1 MSELDPPLKEA
12 PDFLAYGDWETS
24 NDSGNAITNRQNYAE
39 YVRGEYAKTNSYS
52 SRIENEIRQ
61 ATYDAAIKDGVITP
75 DADEVTINTLFAA
88 PSKVTF
94 DDKLRLIQN
103 NLPQGDPAYTAA
115 RDYLI
120 HKDLSRF
127 GTAPEGAAEEY
138 LQNAESVAD
147 EGYQRALKIAV
158 NNNEILM
165 AKIRDADGAERIIS
179 APNLPELT
187 PLQAIEAGRLGGLT
201 FADIDAV
208 SSELSTPI
216 GLSEPLSR
224 VKRYSGAAGA
234 IEEIAKKDKSVA
246 AAISRAADT
255 LAKADKDGEP
265 MTVREYDAGII
276 RFRLNNSGLLS
287 EGDTFT
293 EEEVAKAITQIAL
306 STANA
311 NGRFKLYDDPEDM
324 DKNVRVA
331 GYMSPLVH
339 PAAMINDDLFEQS
352 VTNNN
357 KLSDTQK
364 TIITE
369 SREAHLQ
376 ASFEDYNKTLTE
388 SSLSD
393 EWLNTLQAGRASGKK
408 DTDILREFTSNPEN
422 FSELKDRA
430 LGVGASIADGFG
442 ELVAALPMMM
452 EADWARDYMVGNIKE
467 RNNRREV
474 ARMFKTEYGMGQDI
488 METITPML
496 VDMTATALLAA
507 LTAGTAG
514 ATYLMVKQGARLT
527 AKGLVKAAV
536 GSTFRQLPNETAKAA
551 AERVLAQ
558 NLIRASTTEAGRTGA
573 MKAISA
579 YNNVVA
585 RRIGVSTAVALPA
598 FNRSAGATYAAVYS
612 TLQEKGELS
621 PEEMHDRAL
630 GAGLT
635 AGTITA
641 AITSAFGVIGRGGLE
656 EALLG
661 GATRKQLKQVVTRLA
676 GVDDISDDVFNRI
689 VAQQLSE
696 SLKRLGSGA
705 FGKEVLKNAFDEGVE
720 EGLDEFINGFVV
732 DAATDEDTPLL
743 ERLEQAARAA
753 IIGGVIGGGV
763 PVIRAAK
770 DRIVSGS
777 GAEQARAAEI
787 QFARG
792 VSEKL
797 AASGSPITAQTVY
810 TILTAPRRVRA
821 PIAEAVLAQS
831 RQRAAAAPAATPTPE
846 AAPQTLSPLEQAEAE
861 RLAQLSPEERKIQSD
876 LIIQRI
882 RESLNNN
889 TSPEAVAKIL
899 VDERGQG
906 LFPFMEDI
914 VPNEVV
920 KRKRKARKPAGRK
933 SPVIEQLEFDFESKR
948 TNKLQGELVQGELD
962 LGLDTSSETKPKVRR
977 KRTTAITQTDKKTQ
991 LAEQLELDFTSVS
1004 TSARNNH
1011 VNPSD
1016 SDDELT
1022 PPTPKPKRPRA
1033 KKVKPTD
1040 TTEVA
1045 DEPMFDLDEFIDDE
1059 LIGQEVTA
1067 MTKLASLGYPVRLQ
1081 RKALFGMPQRGKYPK
1096 DYLVGKSDLLARK
1109 VGELFPSWE
1118 SPAQIKATEITG
1130 KDKVTFYEPKSKK
1143 VVRQRPKAYVDPD
1156 GVGIFNNDPVSMKV
1170 LLDRHIPVL
1179 VPANFTGQLNPAFR
1193 TFTSG
1198 GLTFINDIVTV
1209 NPESGSGF
1217 VSALT
1222 KQDRV
1227 LSSEPNY
1234 QYYNSLASFITLFNT
1249 GIAERS
1255 VPNPKGGE
1263 AEVTLDE
1270 IISNSDRLVS
1280 AASSGRGT
1288 ITFGDSD
1295 KATATLRSLLKP
1307 FQGTLEQDFF
1317 EAAVPAFS
1325 MAVRKEAYLFEL
1337 RLAMEKFAQ
1346 TKDGETTPS
1355 LKPKSIQPAI
1365 AEFMARTKLEGP
1377 EAKVSVARSLAN
1389 VFGSDIDPAKQP
1401 DLVIQDF
1408 LENHVLT
1415 RRKTM
1420 PTLREIGS
1428 KVGNAFADQQRSRN
1442 LIERKALFETT
1453 SPDDL
1458 AKIQDDAELF
1468 DPETEAEDDTFI
1480 PPTGDYPAPTTEMVS
1495 RVLEQAAF
1503 DVADALDSDP
1513 ELRGAID
1520 ELLRGTVFSGNSS
1533 IDVTK
1538 FNSTDA
1544 FGMLASW
1551 MSSGNYKT
1559 NPAALQFQRDLRDGV
1574 YENAEPLRRTLKLM
1588 YLSSKTTDG
1597 NPAADAAFLE
1607 SVREN
1612 LAASFGRTVTQREAS
1627 DFIKSIGG
1635 AIQKLWSRSYVRGE
1649 QIIFARQEN
1658 DAEVERLGLRTNDP
1672 QSVIDALKKIAA
1684 TEPDAN
1690 KKLLA
1695 KLLLENQAFIRE
1707 VEFSLDESSLQYA
1720 GSYIRAANGQPM
1732 VSINL
1737 NGHNGRGLADVLL
1750 HEYLHAFVS
1759 VTVASPNENLTAA
1772 QRGALQR
1779 VNGILELARQSAA
1792 ANGVTDPVLTDGLE
1806 NVNEF
1811 IAHFFTSTEFQG
1823 YLKALVPPAKQRG
1836 FFGRLIDALL
1846 DMFGLNRSRQ
1856 QSYQEAFTDIVDLT
1870 REAILRAPLTPKGLV
1885 NQIARPASGILN
1897 QAAGTAATI
1906 RRILASSVGTEAALT
1921 DADYARHAELEARR
1935 DSLTPEELREAEAL
1949 VEKAARA
1956 AGYAME
1962 SYHGTDAPEF
1972 TEFNTER
1979 DIRDG
1984 KTADPNAFIGSHF
1997 AKSKS
2002 VAEKF
2007 ASELYGAKDGRVMS
2021 LYLKLTNPLKIGRG
2035 DASIFLPELE
2045 KAFEE
2050 ASAKREFERK
2060 TYEKSKPEPTPEEL
2074 NARLDLFDKTGN
2086 IDDLLGPKYD
2096 IPESLKASEDK
2107 EKEAYQKL
2115 KYARENNRPVTE
2127 REILEFAGYDYDK
2140 VFAQWERRPR
2150 TTAMKVGRRVRDAL
2164 EAVGYDGVI
2173 YSIAFESEAG
2183 WSRDRTAYIALYPSQ
2198 IKSADPFT
2206 GVPLRQRF
2214 DTTSPDIRYTQ
2225 TEAAAEAAAAQV
2237 TDTMVGGEAIA
2248 ETTAQMTEKLKDVVR
2263 MVRRMVPMEFALE
2276 FTNDLPYA
2284 AALVGGTI
2292 QVNPARMA
2300 SVIAGLDSTSANG
2313 VVEAIITEE
2322 AAHAASFNA
2331 LTQVEL
2337 DSFIGAMKPADFDS
2351 VADAY
2356 YQTPEARE
2364 AAKQR
2369 LRSEDEAV
2377 VRAERENLAEEKLR
2391 MHSQKVTRGFTT
2403 EEDVAFWRSKPS
2415 LLKILSRYLKGFM
2428 NRYAAGRSVRNMR
2441 GAQRVVLQ
2449 RMIIEVR
2456 AINAGYRVMPNRLAF
2471 DVNNPVEAL
2480 ARIASQLNSVIE
2492 RSPEIALAAQYRR
2505 ATMIGVDPDFVKSQ
2519 TIIGG
2524 EVGTRNPKNKEVKNT
2539 GFDPT
2544 MRVDLETMRENPEV
2558 YRKNA
2563 ILLTTYPIVARELR
2577 LTGNE
2582 KLIDRIRALGNPVR
2596 AIEEQEAAQ
2605 KERIAAID
2613 LQIKTLVA
2621 QQKKVAA
2628 SKLRGYD
2635 VRAAVEEAKKV
2646 LDAAK
2651 TEEDLKKLKGIPK
2664 LLSQKV
2670 KQQETLAKIRG
2681 RRKTAAD
2688 KAKKSLNTIALN
2700 DKVFSMKDA
2709 DAVYEALITAT
2720 ESNLSSLIE
2729 MFPPEVRKLA
2739 KLWYDGA
2746 NLIAQRLAKAANVS
2760 VEQASGVLAV
2770 FSPQKDW
2777 FMNISLAER
2786 TMKFL
2791 TENQDAVFDDAMVN
2805 RYLMRAGE
2813 PQITGYTSDDQ
2824 PIYQGKAIPEVDQ
2837 DGRPV
2842 YDPVTGRQQFINWD
2856 TKSAEDNLLRAK
2868 LFLEQVRG
2876 KKFSELKSI
2885 QTAEM
2890 SSPMARTAVEA
2901 RFIRM
2906 FSEVYDTPFF
2916 PVVTPD
2922 GRNGDASLSD
2932 SGKPI
2937 SIAWG
2942 GYGTIEKAIR
2952 IMRAKGSTEEITKIV
2967 SNQLGE
2973 KHKVRSFYNN
2983 IVAPMS
2989 DRGDVTMDTHAIA
3002 ALLWRALSGAS
3013 MEVTQNF
3020 GGQGT
3025 ASDGLR
3031 GLSGLYPAFAEA
3043 YRRAAAN
3050 FDLLPREAQSITW
3063 EVVRMLFP
3071 AKWKSNRTNVSKVNK
3086 IWEQYENGE
3095 FDITEA
3101 RERIFQLTP
3110 AAKGRTLAE
3119 AIAEAARDGDGVG
3132 RPVWFAVRDGG
3143 ADTRDVS
3150 GADDQGTVPA
3160 RGGLRDVPLID
3171 GGFTRTVGGTSGV
3184 VSEPAGRRGRSG
3196 TPSKVRAT
3204 QIGYEQRTPSIYE
3217 RSLSTDADAGRRFSE
3232 GIRRT
3237 YAEHPMGKAVEVKP
3251 DEFYND
3257 PTNRIFLDDDGLTG
3271 VAVTSY
3277 GDLVSVF
3284 KHPSSKTKI
3293 TGLLAEASQY
3303 AVTLDAFDINGF
3315 LPNLY
3320 SRYGF
3325 RPAARVPFS
3334 REYAPEGWPYELA
3347 GEPDVILMVKD
3358 VNGVSG
3364 LPEIGAAGFDAVR
3377 DQIPVFADYD
3387 EAMAAQQAAKEKVAA
3402 ALTPRVVPTQ
3412 FGAESQLPAGFDADT
3427 IDYSAFIE
3435 SLDMPVMEMGT
3446 YQSPTKMLD
3455 KLFRGELDPRI
3466 QKLKDQRDF
3475 FNKATF
3481 DLVRRYKTKM
3491 DAIIKRDFGSIEEA
3505 PVELIQAAT
3514 GSTKGIVVPEDVM
3527 LQIEDDFDAAMETI
3541 DIDDT
3546 LSADDR
3552 VAAVELAF
3560 DNRAAAVAAA
3570 EKAVATEIRNRRDDA
3585 LNELAKDSP
3594 ELVAHIVQLRTLTD
3608 ELSKKVTELY
3618 GFPPELK
3625 AKFDNQLG
3633 IYLTRTYRMFDEIGY
3648 ADAVLNDPNYEDIR
3662 TAAIHFFE
3670 NQFLKQEAQRRMTGS
3685 NPLPRAQAEAEAQME
3700 LERKSLDG
3708 RTYGQ
3713 LMMEEFVRSYDK
3725 SGSAITS
3732 SGLSQS
3738 LKPMLN
3744 NIKMKRDLP
3753 KPIRDL
3759 LGEKGDEVGADNLL
3773 RSLITVGTM
3782 AANQSF
3788 LNHVRTVGHDSGWL
3802 LSAKEIAER
3811 RKTDYGTYGNY
3822 KPIRETAS
3830 SAFDPLRNLYGPPEL
3845 VDALHKTFSPDGM
3858 SFNQTTAQIAV
3869 EKTVGLAAK
3878 LSGAAMAAKTLGSIG
3893 FYIRNVASNA
3903 LFFAPAQGFL
3913 NFKSMAGSAYSEIWS
3928 NAIVDPAR
3936 VDSYRTKLI
3945 SLGVIGDDI
3954 NTNIMEAM
3962 LRGGVKTVDDIES
3975 KVDELI
3981 NTAQKGAKP
3990 LAWLAN
3996 RAQILS
4002 ASVDAFY
4009 KISYYENEL
4018 RVLRDARD
4026 VDTGRLANASDA
4038 ELERMAAQKVLATAQ
4053 SASQA
4058 PPLIREFTKSGV
4070 GLLFAPFIRFKA
4082 EVPRI
4087 VLNTYRT
4094 ALTEMKSGNPVLYRR
4109 GIQRFSG
4116 MTIMLGGVSAI
4127 LPAIASYLAGI
4138 GEDEDEA
4145 LRAGLPEYLR
4155 NHTFFY
4161 FRRDNGQLQSWD
4173 FTFLNPFSL
4182 LADPVLRSME
4192 HLLRGEPAEAAAKL
4206 VQTAL
4211 FDQYLD
4217 DQILSAAIQ
4226 NLRDNVNPTTARPI
4240 YEPQLDSAGT
4250 ILFKSMFYVFKD
4262 AYQPSVMKRAIDS
4275 YRAVG
4280 ADYTEFDDSP
4290 MGILMREFY
4299 PVKRHDIELDKS
4311 LRRYL
4316 FELRETYNR
4325 VGQRKNALL
4334 SQRAMEPED
4343 VKELIQSEIE
4353 DKARINEDLYHKLRG
4368 FEGLGLTPQQ
4378 LYQITTGAGVGKSRT
4393 RLLFN
4398 QLMDRPTLSPEMIQK
4413 LSDPENPQGAKRL
4426 KAAAEVLRATPR
4438 YILLE
4443 P

>member
-52 SRIENEIRQ
+52 PRIEDQIRQ

-255 LAKADKDGEP
+255 LAEADKDGEP
-265 MTVREYDAGII
+265 MAVREYDAGII

-339 PAAMINDDLFEQS
+339 PAVMINDDLFEQS

-376 ASFEDYNKTLTE
+376 ASFEDYNKTLTQ

-393 EWLNTLQAGRASGKK
+393 EWLDALQAGRASGEK

-442 ELVAALPMMM
+442 ELVAAIPMMM
-452 EADWARDYMVGNIKE
+452 GADWARDYMVGNIKE

-488 METITPML
+488 METIAPML

-507 LTAGTAG
+507 PTAGTAG
-514 ATYLMVKQGARLT
+514 ATYLMAKQGARLT

-536 GSTFRQLPNETAKAA
+536 GSTFRQLPNETAEAA

-635 AGTITA
+635 AGIITA

-732 DAATDEDTPLL
+732 DAATDEDTPFL

-810 TILTAPRRVRA
+810 TILTAPRRARA

-831 RQRAAAAPAATPTPE
+831 RQRAAAAPEATK
-846 AAPQTLSPLEQAEAE
+846 QTVDVLVEV
-861 RLAQLSPEERKIQSD
+861 
-876 LIIQRI
+876 
-882 RESLNNN
+882 LNNN

-1109 VGELFPSWE
+1109 VRELFPPWGSSTAVKE
-1118 SPAQIKATEITG
+1118 TIITG
-1130 KDKVTFYEPKSKK
+1130 KDKVSYYDSKSGKT
-1143 VVRQRPKAYVDPD
+1143 VRGRPFAFVDPD
-1156 GVGIFNNDPVSMKV
+1156 GVGIFDNDPVFMKV

-1179 VPANFTGQLNPAFR
+1179 VPADFTGQLNPAFR

-1870 REAILRAPLTPKGLV
+1870 REAILRAPLTPKGLA

-1906 RRILASSVGTEAALT
+1906 RRILASSVGAEGAVETETEA
-1921 DADYARHAELEARR
+1921 
-1935 DSLTPEELREAEAL
+1935 
-1949 VEKAARA
+1949 
-1956 AGYAME
+1956 
-1962 SYHGTDAPEF
+1962 
-1972 TEFNTER
+1972 
-1979 DIRDG
+1979 
-1984 KTADPNAFIGSHF
+1984 
-1997 AKSKS
+1997 
-2002 VAEKF
+2002 
-2007 ASELYGAKDGRVMS
+2007 
-2021 LYLKLTNPLKIGRG
+2021 
-2035 DASIFLPELE
+2035 
-2045 KAFEE
+2045 
-2050 ASAKREFERK
+2050 
-2060 TYEKSKPEPTPEEL
+2060 EP
-2074 NARLDLFDKTGN
+2074 A
-2086 IDDLLGPKYD
+2086 I
-2096 IPESLKASEDK
+2096 
-2107 EKEAYQKL
+2107 
-2115 KYARENNRPVTE
+2115 
-2127 REILEFAGYDYDK
+2127 
-2140 VFAQWERRPR
+2140 
-2150 TTAMKVGRRVRDAL
+2150 
-2164 EAVGYDGVI
+2164 
-2173 YSIAFESEAG
+2173 
-2183 WSRDRTAYIALYPSQ
+2183 
-2198 IKSADPFT
+2198 
-2206 GVPLRQRF
+2206 
-2214 DTTSPDIRYTQ
+2214 
-2225 TEAAAEAAAAQV
+2225 EAAAEAAAAQV

-2284 AALVGGTI
+2284 AAFVGGTI

-2322 AAHAASFNA
+2322 SAHAASFNA

-2428 NRYAAGRSVRNMR
+2428 NRYAAGRSVLNMR

-2480 ARIASQLNSVIE
+2480 ARIASQFGASEGQPTTVLNKASERYLSASESRMAGFQSALEEAEILSDESPDEFPPRSEQEVFDEWKKQNEEREQSVKLSAIGRIKSSLKKGDPILKDDLKSAKIKTPRGYVETSATELSPTVALTPIDIFKAVSSREDVALLNDALKKIQETARDYPEALRLRIAINRDGDVVVKEKTDDNGEPVLDKNGNAIREVKFAQESYRLRKSPKLSKNDATAIRQAADLLEIE
-2492 RSPEIALAAQYRR
+2492 TVAALNLPSAANGIGWYAKMRRFLQRKFGASIEITGQLLGATSARTPVDENFKQTLEALRMFSSGEYDQLLSDY
-2505 ATMIGVDPDFVKSQ
+2505 DDFVKQAKQDAASGKLFADWK
-2519 TIIGG
+2519 TK
-2524 EVGTRNPKNKEVKNT
+2524 NPTKRDSEFTLSN
-2539 GFDPT
+2539 
-2544 MRVDLETMRENPEV
+2544 
-2558 YRKNA
+2558 
-2563 ILLTTYPIVARELR
+2563 ELR
-2577 LTGNE
+2577 T
-2582 KLIDRIRALGNPVR
+2582 RINSFDNYP
-2596 AIEEQEAAQ
+2596 
-2605 KERIAAID
+2605 
-2613 LQIKTLVA
+2613 
-2621 QQKKVAA
+2621 
-2628 SKLRGYD
+2628 LR
-2635 VRAAVEEAKKV
+2635 
-2646 LDAAK
+2646 
-2651 TEEDLKKLKGIPK
+2651 P
-2664 LLSQKV
+2664 
-2670 KQQETLAKIRG
+2670 
-2681 RRKTAAD
+2681 
-2688 KAKKSLNTIALN
+2688 N
-2700 DKVFSMKDA
+2700 
-2709 DAVYEALITAT
+2709 
-2720 ESNLSSLIE
+2720 
-2729 MFPPEVRKLA
+2729 
-2739 KLWYDGA
+2739 
-2746 NLIAQRLAKAANVS
+2746 
-2760 VEQASGVLAV
+2760 
-2770 FSPQKDW
+2770 
-2777 FMNISLAER
+2777 
-2786 TMKFL
+2786 
-2791 TENQDAVFDDAMVN
+2791 
-2805 RYLMRAGE
+2805 
-2813 PQITGYTSDDQ
+2813 
-2824 PIYQGKAIPEVDQ
+2824 
-2837 DGRPV
+2837 
-2842 YDPVTGRQQFINWD
+2842 
-2856 TKSAEDNLLRAK
+2856 
-2868 LFLEQVRG
+2868 G
-2876 KKFSELKSI
+2876 KKFSANSKKVLQALYGNWIEQTKGPKTPNFAGNLTGRTLKATIDVWAARTLRRVLYSGKGGVVKWRILPSAETGVTDIDFFFGQEVMQEVANRVGMAADDLQALLWFFEKDIWDTNNWTKATGKKKSSFEEEASKLNMERFQAGVSTFTSEEGYSPTEQEIQRQNIRTTLAEMDGVVVSRVTHTEGLYGDYVEPSLDVEFSIENDSEGNPKSI
-2885 QTAEM
+2885 TSFVERLIQIAANPKTRQMDVFVSQVVEEDHPNARPMLEIGFKEPASAEDIANVTKFLRDNGVDGFTIAKDDRGGIIGIRTQYIPEISKRFDDSTDHTSLKDFIANADNWLQNARAAE
-2890 SSPMARTAVEA
+2890 SSIQDIPNVSYFETGFV
-2901 RFIRM
+2901 
-2906 FSEVYDTPFF
+2906 STTVYGTEEYGK
-2916 PVVTPD
+2916 VTPIDNGRTSLEMELGRRAALNLGLESSIENLDAILRGTTSVTATRRRALATGLVAVSGD
-2922 GRNGDASLSD
+2922 GPQSGD
-2932 SGKPI
+2932 
-2937 SIAWG
+2937 G
-2942 GYGTIEKAIR
+2942 GVIQQR
-2952 IMRAKGSTEEITKIV
+2952 VDV
-2967 SNQLGE
+2967 SRFSNKVEDGPQSMNE
-2973 KHKVRSFYNN
+2973 VRSFISKNFDKLADYLGVEMIPN
-2983 IVAPMS
+2983 IIGYSARYVVSSPQGGNFIEFNPREFIGRSPSHIYAVFREELIHAASNKALKARNQTWVQFYS
-2989 DRGDVTMDTHAIA
+2989 DLAGKLTDGERAAIKKVYRSARNDVDYGAEYFRMGVQK
-3002 ALLWRALSGAS
+3002 LLDGT
-3013 MEVTQNF
+3013 VTE
-3020 GGQGT
+3020 
-3025 ASDGLR
+3025 
-3031 GLSGLYPAFAEA
+3031 AEA
-3043 YRRAAAN
+3043 RSNAFKRILELISN
-3050 FDLLPREAQSITW
+3050 VVDFFRNSPR
-3063 EVVRMLFP
+3063 
-3071 AKWKSNRTNVSKVNK
+3071 
-3086 IWEQYENGE
+3086 
-3095 FDITEA
+3095 TEG
-3101 RERIFQLTP
+3101 IFQQIFEDTVQMLQN
-3110 AAKGRTLAE
+3110 AE
-3119 AIAEAARDGDGVG
+3119 MAARPKP
-3132 RPVWFAVRDGG
+3132 RKA
-3143 ADTRDVS
+3143 
-3150 GADDQGTVPA
+3150 Q
-3160 RGGLRDVPLID
+3160 
-3171 GGFTRTVGGTSGV
+3171 
-3184 VSEPAGRRGRSG
+3184 
-3196 TPSKVRAT
+3196 VRAT
-3204 QIGYEQRTPSIYE
+3204 Q
-3217 RSLSTDADAGRRFSE
+3217 
-3232 GIRRT
+3232 
-3237 YAEHPMGKAVEVKP
+3237 
-3251 DEFYND
+3251 
-3257 PTNRIFLDDDGLTG
+3257 
-3271 VAVTSY
+3271 
-3277 GDLVSVF
+3277 
-3284 KHPSSKTKI
+3284 
-3293 TGLLAEASQY
+3293 
-3303 AVTLDAFDINGF
+3303 
-3315 LPNLY
+3315 
-3320 SRYGF
+3320 
-3325 RPAARVPFS
+3325 
-3334 REYAPEGWPYELA
+3334 
-3347 GEPDVILMVKD
+3347 
-3358 VNGVSG
+3358 
-3364 LPEIGAAGFDAVR
+3364 
-3377 DQIPVFADYD
+3377 
-3387 EAMAAQQAAKEKVAA
+3387 
-3402 ALTPRVVPTQ
+3402 
-3412 FGAESQLPAGFDADT
+3412 FGAGSQLPAGFDADA

-3725 SGSAITS
+3725 SGSDITS

-4262 AYQPSVMKRAIDS
+4262 AYLPSVMKRAIDS

-4413 LSDPENPQGAKRL
+4413 LSDPENPQGAERL